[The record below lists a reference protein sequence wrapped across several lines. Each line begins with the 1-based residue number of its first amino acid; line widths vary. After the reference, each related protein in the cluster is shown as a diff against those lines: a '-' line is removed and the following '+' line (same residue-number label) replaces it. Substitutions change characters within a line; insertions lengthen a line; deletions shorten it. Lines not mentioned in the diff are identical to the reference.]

1 MSRRP
6 CYHIFIDYL
15 LEDTVTVGFHAI
27 FFRGRS
33 LIMYTSHGSPGA
45 MPGARP
51 VRLLHFYLEST

>member
-1 MSRRP
+1 M
-6 CYHIFIDYL
+6 FIDYL